1 MKAMITKENNRG
13 LLFAL
18 LTAIIFTTLEPVS
31 KLIANDV
38 TPYAITL
45 WRFLIGSAILLP
57 FAIRKIMKEKIKIGL
72 RDLGILAMLGTLC
85 ICFSMVMLQLAV
97 KEADAPSLI
106 AIIFS
111 ANSVFTILFAILI
124 LKEKMTKQKL
134 LAVILCVIG
143 VLICADFSSGTNLLS
158 VVMAVVAAL
167 SFSLY
172 TVLSKK
178 FMKRISGIIQTS
190 LSFCMGSIVLL
201 ILLLITG
208 VDMVPAMNTTNLSV
222 LLYLGVVVTGL
233 GYWAYF
239 KAMEIGGAMTASFAF
254 FIKPILTPF
263 VTFLVN
269 GIVPGLKVF
278 AALIFI
284 VGGSFVNLYKK
295 NK

>member
-1 MKAMITKENNRG
+1 MKSLISKDNNKG

-18 LTAIIFTTLEPVS
+18 ITAIIFTTLEPVS

-38 TPYAITL
+38 NPYAITL

-57 FAIRKIMKEKIKIGL
+57 FAIRKIRKENIRIEWK
-72 RDLGILAMLGTLC
+72 DLGILAMLGTLC

-134 LAVILCVIG
+134 LAVVLCVIG

-158 VVMAVVAAL
+158 VLMAVVAAL

-190 LSFCMGSIVLL
+190 ISFCLGSIVLL

-208 VDMVPAMNTTNLSV
+208 VDLLPAFSTQNVSV
-222 LLYLGVVVTGL
+222 LCYLGIVVTGL

-239 KAMEIGGAMTASFAF
+239 KAMELGGAMTASFAF

-263 VTFLVN
+263 ATFLIN

-278 AALIFI
+278 AALLFI
-284 VGGSFVNLYKK
+284 VSGSFANLYKK
-295 NK
+295 K